1 MAAPKRTN
9 FRTWDQI
16 AATEL
21 DPMTNNPFAPYSP
34 ILAEIEAN
42 PAAAYQRMWELY
54 EEAITNYTA
63 ETIIQLFLSNLTAN
77 KKKYDE
83 LIDFYEETFHP
94 FDDFYKNESYDH
106 TRTPNL
112 SSGSTSTGSGTAT
125 SKHNETRT
133 TTVTPTNYQTE
144 TTHKV
149 DPFDSSGLRNESQ
162 DVSVE
167 SGSRATTESYTG
179 QPDSTTSSSTA
190 SSTVTTTGTDRNA
203 YTKLIHGRSGRRPT
217 SEVVQD
223 GLYAAAMHDILDIII
238 GDIADQ
244 IFLQVWI

>member
-1 MAAPKRTN
+1 MAAPTRTT
-9 FRTWDQI
+9 FRTWDEI
-16 AATEL
+16 AEKEL
-21 DPMTNNPFAPYSP
+21 NPITNNPFTPYSP
-34 ILAEIEAN
+34 ILEDIEAT

-63 ETIIQLFLSNLTAN
+63 ETITQLFLSNLIAN

-83 LIDFYEETFHP
+83 LIEFYEENFYP
-94 FDDFYKNESYDH
+94 FDDFYKAENYDH

-112 SSGSTSTGSGTAT
+112 QSGSTSTGSGTAT

-133 TTVTPTNYQTE
+133 TTTTPNNYQTE

-162 DVSVE
+162 DISIE
-167 SGSRATTESYTG
+167 SGSTATTESYTG
-179 QPDSTTSSSTA
+179 EPDSTTSSSTA
-190 SSTVTTTGTDRNA
+190 SSTVTTTGTDRNQ
-203 YTKLIHGRSGRRPT
+203 YNKVIHGRSGRRPT

-223 GLYAAAMHDILDIII
+223 GLLAATMHDILDIII
-238 GDIADQ
+238 NDIADQ